1 MSRIV
6 AGVIAVV
13 MAMSFTA
20 AESAETKLK
29 LAIGQRGNWDTSVA
43 ELGQRAGIFRK
54 RGLDLD
60 LLYTQGGGET
70 MQAVISGSVEIGV
83 AAGTLGVLGAF
94 AKGAPVRIIG
104 AQATGA
110 ADFWYVRADSRMQTI
125 QDAGAGTTIAFS
137 TNGSS
142 TNSVVIGF
150 VKEYKLNADLVAT
163 GGPPATFTAVMSGQ
177 VAVGWSSP
185 PFAFEAL
192 DQGKIRIVGRANDLS
207 SIRQESI
214 RCLIANA
221 SVVGKQK
228 EAITRFM
235 TAYRE
240 TVDWMYASDDALR
253 SYADFAQI
261 SIDTARRVRDEFFPK
276 SLLDPDRMSGLD
288 LLTADAVA
296 FKNLSQPMT
305 SEQLKTLIQIPPPQ

>member
-1 MSRIV
+1 MSRV
-6 AGVIAVV
+6 MASVIAVV
-13 MAMSFTA
+13 A
-20 AESAETKLK
+20 AVSLANAEAAETKLK
-29 LAIGQRGNWDTSVA
+29 LAIGQLGNWDTSIA

-54 RGLDLD
+54 HGLDLD

-94 AKGAPVRIIG
+94 AKGAPIRIIG

-110 ADFWYVRADSRMQTI
+110 ADFWYVRADSAMQRI
-125 QDAGAGTTIAFS
+125 QDAVAGTTIAFS

-163 GGPPATFTAVMSGQ
+163 GSPPATFTAVMSGQ

-221 SVVGKQK
+221 AVADKQK
-228 EAITRFM
+228 ETIARFM

-253 SYADFAQI
+253 FYADFARI

-276 SLLDPDRMSGLD
+276 SLLDPDRISGLD

-296 FKNLSQPMT
+296 FKNLPRPMT
-305 SEQLKTLIQIPPPQ
+305 SEQLKTLIQIPPRQ